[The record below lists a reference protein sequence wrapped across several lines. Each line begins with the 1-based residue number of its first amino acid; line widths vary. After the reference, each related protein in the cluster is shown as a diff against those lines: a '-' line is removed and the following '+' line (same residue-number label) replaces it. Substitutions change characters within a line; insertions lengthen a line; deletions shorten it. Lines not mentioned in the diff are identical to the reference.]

1 MRLPTDEKRS
11 ALMRRVRRRGTSA
24 ELTVAAL
31 CREAGLSYRLNV
43 KSLPGAPDLAN
54 KTKRWAIFVNGCFWH
69 RHKNCRLATIP
80 KRNQA
85 FWLNKFADNRAR
97 DARKVKELRSL
108 GFRVAIVWQCEASDR
123 TALLRRLQN
132 WANRVS

>member
-24 ELTVAAL
+24 ELIVAAL

-97 DARKVKELRSL
+97 DARKLRELRSR
-108 GFRVAIVWQCEASDR
+108 GFRVAIVWQCEATDR
-123 TALLRRLQN
+123 AALLRRLQN
-132 WANRVS
+132 WAKRVS